1 MCPTRVGPALRVD
14 VELKGNTMTDAAA
27 PQPGEAGGRGARFW
41 VLAIIIGVAI
51 IVAAILI
58 YNASMAA
65 FTANTTASGSFTTG
79 AISLEDDDFEG
90 AGFTFTDLAPGDTGS
105 DTIDVTYTGGTIT
118 SDITLYADP
127 AGTADTGLADDIEL
141 TITENATAGTWTG
154 TLAEFQ
160 GFTTFADGI
169 LPVTAEGDA
178 VVIYT
183 VEYTVLD
190 SAESGQTASV
200 GFVWEAQSQPSP

>member
-79 AISLEDDDFEG
+79 AITLEDDDVEG
-90 AGFTFTDLAPGDTGS
+90 VSFNFTDLVPGDTGS
-105 DTIDVTYTGGTIT
+105 DTIVVTYEGGTIT
-118 SDITLYADP
+118 SGVTLYSDP
-127 AGTADTGLADDIEL
+127 AAGADTGLADDIEL
-141 TITENATAGTWTG
+141 TITENATPKTWTG

-160 GFTTFADGI
+160 GFTTFANGV
-169 LPVTAEGDA
+169 LPITLNGNTDVT
-178 VVIYT
+178 YT
-183 VEYTVLD
+183 VEYEVLD